1 MEGCVYILA
10 NSCSERRRHL
20 IGPMR
25 TSAADVNLA
34 EARPTP
40 IKERTPTT
48 STPRRK
54 FVIPAPAVPKTISL
68 RVRERRGFIWVPRSK
83 MAGGF
88 SLDMASTEMD
98 LLLYAEAHCT
108 SFSGVRASHRH
119 ASGVGITR
127 GVQG

>member
-68 RVRERRGFIWVPRSK
+68 RVRERRGFIRVPRSK

-88 SLDMASTEMD
+88 SLDVRRRRWTSC
-98 LLLYAEAHCT
+98 CT
-108 SFSGVRASHRH
+108 QRHTVHRSRAYVSVTVMRP
-119 ASGVGITR
+119 V
-127 GVQG
+127 